1 MLFIASKWLVVF
13 AVFGALQCR
22 DRQPFCLIDCHY
34 GAVFMLQKDQVRSIR
49 PVYVFPETK
58 IKSNRGTGQWWGTA
72 MERGW
77 QVVLLGFQGF
87 WKLISNQLDRLIS
100 KEVNG
105 FPNDLEGKPR
115 RIHKI

>member
-1 MLFIASKWLVVF
+1 ML
-13 AVFGALQCR
+13 C
-22 DRQPFCLIDCHY
+22 
-34 GAVFMLQKDQVRSIR
+34 IR
-49 PVYVFPETK
+49 EYETK
-58 IKSNRGTGQWWGTA
+58 LLLDPEFTLWRQWFLTSSNIREIFDNSPDKHGGECSEKGTLRHIWG
-72 MERGW
+72 E
-77 QVVLLGFQGF
+77 LPPIQGF